1 MMDAVEDK
9 TALRKE
15 GANLSGLPPS
25 LSETDQLLYNMCVE
39 VLQKE
44 RDRNDATEKEKAR
57 NRTMLTHEKQILQK
71 QIFETPVSSSKT
83 VDIPTDSPI
92 SSLESL
98 TNKSNASTPSV
109 ASSSVTKKAQDN
121 IIDEAMLLQY
131 LNDPP
136 EVAAAKAAD
145 IIAATK
151 RQDTLVP
158 HQMAMEREK
167 FESEKQKFEFEF
179 EEQWRMDQMRREAE
193 REAELKEL
201 RDFKR

>member
-1 MMDAVEDK
+1 
-9 TALRKE
+9 
-15 GANLSGLPPS
+15 
-25 LSETDQLLYNMCVE
+25 
-39 VLQKE
+39 
-44 RDRNDATEKEKAR
+44 
-57 NRTMLTHEKQILQK
+57 MLTHEKQILQK

-109 ASSSVTKKAQDN
+109 AFSSVTKKAQDN

-151 RQDTLVP
+151 RQDTLVA
-158 HQMAMEREK
+158 HQMAMERESSNRRNRSSSSSSRSSGEWIK
-167 FESEKQKFEFEF
+167 CVVKQSVK
-179 EEQWRMDQMRREAE
+179 
-193 REAELKEL
+193 LN
-201 RDFKR
+201 